1 MADTFDVVVIGGGP
15 GGYNC
20 AMRLRRRGLR
30 VACGD
35 SRGSFGGTC
44 LNIGCIPSKALLH
57 ASDLYELARHDF
69 ARFGITGTPGIDL
82 PAMMA
87 HKDKVV
93 GELTKG
99 VEFLFKKNKVEAI
112 VGEAKIVAPGK
123 VAVASKAGTREI
135 STKHI
140 VIATG
145 SDVAPLPGIAIDE
158 KRIVSSTG
166 ALSLNPVPKRL
177 LVVGAGVIG
186 LELGSVWRR
195 LGSEVLVIEF
205 LDRIVPGVDGEVA
218 RQFQRLLE
226 RQGMT
231 FKLASKVV
239 GVETRGD
246 SLSVAVEPA
255 KGGARE
261 NFDADVM
268 LVAIGR

>member
-1 MADTFDVVVIGGGP
+1 
-15 GGYNC
+15 
-20 AMRLRRRGLR
+20 
-30 VACGD
+30 
-35 SRGSFGGTC
+35 
-44 LNIGCIPSKALLH
+44 
-57 ASDLYELARHDF
+57 
-69 ARFGITGTPGIDL
+69 
-82 PAMMA
+82 MMA

-99 VEFLFKKNKVEAI
+99 VEFLFKRNKVEGI
-112 VGEAKIVAPGK
+112 VGQAKITAPGK
-123 VAVASKAGTREI
+123 IAVQTKTGAREI
-135 STKHI
+135 SAKHI

-195 LGSEVLVIEF
+195 LGSEVLGIEF
-205 LDRIVPGVDGEVA
+205 LDRIVPGVDGGVA

-226 RQGMT
+226 RQGIK

-239 GVETRGD
+239 GIEPKSE

-261 NFDADVM
+261 DFAADVM
-268 LVAIGR
+268 LVAHGRRPDT